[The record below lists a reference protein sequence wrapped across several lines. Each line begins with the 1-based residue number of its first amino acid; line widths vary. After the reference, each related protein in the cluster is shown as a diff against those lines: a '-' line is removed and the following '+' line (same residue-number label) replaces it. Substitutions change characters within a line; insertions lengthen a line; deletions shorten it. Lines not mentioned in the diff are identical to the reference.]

1 MKHLE
6 RFYFSPCNY
15 WSRFFQRFNERS
27 WVVFWLYFK
36 LTWTFY
42 KKQAGINKFKHNL
55 KTVAC
60 QASLPIVFFHHH
72 IKKVCL
78 DCEQALK
85 EQVFS
90 YLFFLIFRM
99 STMTELTE
107 SRTQRLKNSLY
118 DWKEVVLQ
126 TNSLLSW
133 DQEWYPG
140 VIAGVVSFFYLFV
153 WYWDPT
159 LITFLAFSGLF
170 LSLADYIGPKI
181 IHQVSKPFK

>member
-1 MKHLE
+1 
-6 RFYFSPCNY
+6 
-15 WSRFFQRFNERS
+15 
-27 WVVFWLYFK
+27 
-36 LTWTFY
+36 
-42 KKQAGINKFKHNL
+42 
-55 KTVAC
+55 
-60 QASLPIVFFHHH
+60 
-72 IKKVCL
+72 
-78 DCEQALK
+78 
-85 EQVFS
+85 
-90 YLFFLIFRM
+90 M

-126 TNSLLSW
+126 TNSLLNW

-181 IHQVSKPFK
+181 IHQVSKPLLKDDLNDNSITKSTLP